1 MPPLFGDSRM
11 GSSAWKRPR
20 CGLIS
25 ETGRSPWMEV
35 PSLRGGRGIAS
46 PVPDRAW
53 GRAPGKGHSAVSPPL
68 FREAEW
74 GRCPEGAE
82 GVSARPGE
90 AHGWRCP
97 EGAEGAK
104 HHLAPSPRP
113 CYTQQKPWMEV
124 PSLRGGRGNAFPVP
138 QSGMGEVGPA
148 FARQMLA
155 VVEGAPPV
163 FVSRRGWAHKILWP
177 GKFSLPQQKNLENS
191 QKSLE
196 ILAFLCYSKYGKY
209 VGSLGA

>member
-1 MPPLFGDSRM
+1 MQ
-11 GSSAWKRPR
+11 
-20 CGLIS
+20 
-25 ETGRSPWMEV
+25 
-35 PSLRGGRGIAS
+35 PSVFIAS

-74 GRCPEGAE
+74 G
-82 GVSARPGE
+82 
-90 AHGWRCP
+90 RCP

-177 GKFSLPQQKNLENS
+177 GKFSLPQQKNFENS

-196 ILAFLCYSKYGKY
+196 ILAFLCYSMDGKY
-209 VGSLGA
+209 VGSLEA